1 MSGDMC
7 STLTVQLPLFDYRLH
22 CSGNH
27 QDASPACCAT
37 NAIVSRPPGIRN
49 FGVSP
54 MTTPG
59 IAASS
64 SKRGN
69 DPPQTETAPVRT
81 AGLEPSTSWF
91 VAKRSIQLN
100 YVRSITLS
108 LSIRLTLHG
117 RGGRNLSPERRS
129 PVASARRLDR
139 WASHPSYN
147 EEHDYPSPGGLPSA
161 TIGRA

>member
-27 QDASPACCAT
+27 QDASPACRAT

-59 IAASS
+59 ITASS

-81 AGLEPSTSWF
+81 AGLEPATSWF

-100 YVRSITLS
+100 YVRLIALS
-108 LSIRLTLHG
+108 LSIQLTLHG
-117 RGGRNLSPERRS
+117 RGGDLSPERKK
-129 PVASARRLDR
+129 
-139 WASHPSYN
+139 PS
-147 EEHDYPSPGGLPSA
+147 GFG
-161 TIGRA
+161 